1 MFSSKLAFA
10 LFTFIGLGAI
20 QGSYGQ
26 TPTGAV
32 AAVPAPPGL
41 SFLYSLNCTLG
52 TQIPVGTG
60 PRGTRIVIPIVG
72 GTFQGPKLKG
82 KILNLGADWAL
93 SSTDSSG
100 SVNVD
105 TRYQLVT
112 DDDGANIFIQ
122 TNGPSKKDGKIHLRI
137 TFETGSD
144 KYYWLNSVVA
154 VGILTTGSGWVGID
168 AWEVLS
174 PA

>member
-1 MFSSKLAFA
+1 MFFSKLAFA
-10 LFTFIGLGAI
+10 LSTFIGLAAI

-26 TPTGAV
+26 PTGAV
-32 AAVPAPPGL
+32 AAVAAVPPAPPGL

-93 SSTDSSG
+93 SSTSTSG
-100 SVNVD
+100 AESTVNVD

-112 DDDGANIFIQ
+112 DDGANIFIQ
-122 TNGPSKKDGKIHLRI
+122 TRGMLPSQTRGNRSTK
-137 TFETGSD
+137 S
-144 KYYWLNSVVA
+144 S
-154 VGILTTGSGWVGID
+154 S
-168 AWEVLS
+168 
-174 PA
+174 